1 MHLSTLPGQIENS
14 ELPSK
19 YLLEAVVKLQNKVL
33 DIKLTCVCTSEK
45 NLILKTIVTQTKK
58 CVCRQITYIVLHV
71 RKTQSRPIPSERLT
85 LKLQYSLCLAVIGQK
100 SITTS

>member
-1 MHLSTLPGQIENS
+1 MDYFGGCSVHLSTLPGQIENS

-33 DIKLTCVCTSEK
+33 DIKLTCVYTSEK

-58 CVCRQITYIVLHV
+58 MC
-71 RKTQSRPIPSERLT
+71 
-85 LKLQYSLCLAVIGQK
+85 LQANYLYCASCQEDTK
-100 SITTS
+100 